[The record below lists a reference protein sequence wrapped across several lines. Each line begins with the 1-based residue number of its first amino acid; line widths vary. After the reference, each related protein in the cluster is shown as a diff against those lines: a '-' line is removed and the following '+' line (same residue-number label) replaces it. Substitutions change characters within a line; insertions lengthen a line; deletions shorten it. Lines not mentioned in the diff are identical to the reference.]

1 MNDANG
7 STHTTE
13 AHVPLGAP
21 SSKALSTEAWL
32 AQSAIVA
39 AVLGGTVLL
48 VYGWKRMLLT
58 RSGGVPRNGARA
70 ARAGALSAGATP
82 SVPGGTDVH
91 ARVMALTDAVR
102 VLRDEVARANGDV
115 SVLREE
121 LDVLRASLDQGA
133 HDADR
138 ADTASQRHR
147 ERDEPTRTRRA
158 TNEDP
163 RAYAPDARDAT
174 PADGRDR
181 VVTLARRGMT
191 PIAIARETGIPTG
204 QVELI
209 LNLHRTGGV

>member
-7 STHTTE
+7 STRATE
-13 AHVPLGAP
+13 AQVPLGAP
-21 SSKALSTEAWL
+21 SARGLSTEEWL

-39 AVLGGTVLL
+39 AVLGGAVLL
-48 VYGWKRMLLT
+48 VYGWKRMVL
-58 RSGGVPRNGARA
+58 
-70 ARAGALSAGATP
+70 ARAGGAQHLGTRAGTLSAGATT
-82 SVPGGTDVH
+82 SVPAANDVH

-121 LDVLRASLDQGA
+121 LDALRATLTQATHDGTLADGHSTHHHD
-133 HDADR
+133 HDAR
-138 ADTASQRHR
+138 YEAARV
-147 ERDEPTRTRRA
+147 RRA
-158 TNEDP
+158 PHEDL
-163 RAYAPDARDAT
+163 RGAPLDAREAA

-181 VVTLARRGMT
+181 VVALARRGMT

-209 LNLHRTGGV
+209 LNLHRTGGA